1 MYGHLQDEVVVGA
14 GGCSQ
19 IPDSHVTVG
28 ADCAEH
34 AIGMGTP
41 LDAIC
46 TGVCWQGEQ
55 ALFSFWVPD
64 LD

>member
-1 MYGHLQDEVVVGA
+1 MDRHLEDEVVVGA

-28 ADCAEH
+28 ADCTEH
-34 AIGMGTP
+34 AVGVGTP
-41 LDAIC
+41 LDA
-46 TGVCWQGEQ
+46 VCAGMCGQSEQ
-55 ALFSFWVPD
+55 ALFPFWVPY